1 MAIQQ
6 IRKHLC
12 KLAIIICSCLLT
24 CYSLIA
30 KAQNITN
37 GLVGY
42 YTFCD
47 CTAKDLSGNNRH
59 GVVVGSPACVPGMRD
74 HGLLLNQ
81 APGINSCG
89 QRGGEYI
96 QMPQLNAIWSEGFTV
111 CAWIRFDEIKNF
123 ERIIDFGNSNGE
135 SGGLPVWFG
144 REGNSNNLTLESWID
159 ANGNQARSTGRLV
172 APNVIT
178 NGSIEYYCATISG
191 DIMRIYVNGVMVAEK
206 RGNPIANVVRNN
218 NFIGR
223 SNWCNNDP
231 DFKGFMDEVRIYN
244 RGLSAQEIQSLY
256 QYTNVKDF
264 TVQRVCSTTQT
275 DFEVE
280 KAFDVDSL
288 KWDFGDPSSG
298 NLNKASG
305 LKASHSFSDY
315 GTYPVRLIVYKPCVN
330 DTIIKNVSI
339 EHGNGFLG
347 NDFET
352 CPGKPTVLK
361 KKAEGATYLWQDGS
375 TRDSFVVMQPG
386 LYWLQLN
393 LYNCTYKDSVVLGSA
408 RRVSSLN
415 VALCEGQ
422 SYSGHTTSGTY
433 IDTFAA
439 ANGCDSIRA
448 LHLTIMPKTVSS
460 INAVICPG
468 QRYTLPWGPVVTTS
482 GVYSDTMRYAGGCDS
497 MVRVVN
503 LKVVTLSFEEQDVTI
518 CANQWYT
525 LPWGVEVNRAGV
537 YKDTLRSIA
546 GCDSLIRTVD
556 LGVKPLP
563 TVSVAKSNDIDCV
576 LGTSKLQATGG
587 RHYSWSPA
595 ASLSYASTS
604 KPVARPEATTTYH
617 VRVTAA
623 NGCSAVDSVEVKVA
637 VNNGEKGLLVPSA
650 FTPNGDGTNDCFGVQ
665 FWGASTNFSMSVYN
679 RWGARVFYTIDP
691 GSCWTGK
698 VNGKDAPE
706 GVYIYLISA
715 KTICG
720 AITRKGTFALI
731 R

>member
-1 MAIQQ
+1 MAIHK

-12 KLAIIICSCLLT
+12 KLVIIVCSCLLA
-24 CYSLIA
+24 CYPLLS
-30 KAQNITN
+30 KAQNITK

-47 CTAKDLSGNNRH
+47 CTAKDLSGNSRH
-59 GVVVGSPACVPGMRD
+59 GSVVGSPACVPGMRD

-81 APGINSCG
+81 NQGINSCG

-144 REGNSNNLTLESWID
+144 REGNSNNLTLESWVD

-178 NGSIEYYCATISG
+178 NGSIEYYSATISG

-244 RGLSAQEIQSLY
+244 RGLSPQEIQSLY

-275 DFEVE
+275 DFEVD

-288 KWDFGDPSSG
+288 KWDFGDPASG
-298 NLNKASG
+298 ELNRASG
-305 LKASHSFSDY
+305 LKASHTFSGY
-315 GTYPVRLIVYKPCVN
+315 GIYPVRLIVYKPCVN

-339 EHGNGFLG
+339 EHENGFLG

-352 CPGKPTVLK
+352 CPGRPTVLK
-361 KKAEGATYLWQDGS
+361 KKTEGATYLWQDGS

-386 LYWLQLN
+386 LYWLQYN
-393 LYNCTYKDSVVLGSA
+393 LFNCTYRDSVLISSA
-408 RRVSSLN
+408 RRFSTLDTTI
-415 VALCEGQ
+415 CEGLN
-422 SYSGHTTSGTY
+422 YWGHTINGTY
-433 IDTFAA
+433 IDTFASS
-439 ANGCDSIRA
+439 NGCDSIRT
-448 LHLTIMPKTVSS
+448 LHLKVRPKIVIST
-460 INAVICPG
+460 NAVICPG
-468 QRYTLPWGPVVTTS
+468 QNYTLPWGPVVTS
-482 GVYSDTMRYAGGCDS
+482 KGIFHDTMRYVVGCDS
-497 MVRVVN
+497 LVRVVN
-503 LKVVTLSFEEQDVTI
+503 LTVVTLAFEEKDVTI

-525 LPWGVEVNRAGV
+525 LPWGVDVNKAGI

-546 GCDSLIRTVD
+546 GCDSLIRTVN
-556 LGVKPLP
+556 LGIKPLP
-563 TVSVAKSNDIDCV
+563 TVSVSKSNDIDCV
-576 LGTSKLQATGG
+576 LGTSKLEASGG
-587 RHYSWSPA
+587 ERYSWSPA
-595 ASLSYASTS
+595 TSLNYASVNR
-604 KPVARPEATTTYH
+604 PVARPEATTTYH
-617 VRVTAA
+617 VTVTAP
-623 NGCSAVDSVEVKVA
+623 NGCSAADSIEVKVA
-637 VNNGEKGLLVPSA
+637 VNNMEKGLLIPSA
-650 FTPNGDGTNDCFGVQ
+650 FTPNNDGKNDCFGVP
-665 FWGASTNFSMSVYN
+665 FWVVTSNFSMSVYN
-679 RWGARVFYTIDP
+679 RWGVRVFYSTDP
-691 GSCWTGK
+691 GSCWAGM
-698 VNGKDAPE
+698 VNGQEAPV
-706 GVYIYLISA
+706 GVYAYFISA

-720 AITRKGTFALI
+720 EVSKKGTFVLI